1 MVDSYDAM
9 TTTRPYRVAMP
20 HAEAVRRLREGSGRQ
35 WDPRVV
41 AAFVKWTQEH
51 DARAPLVAVPIA
63 HATPSGGAA

>member
-1 MVDSYDAM
+1 
-9 TTTRPYRVAMP
+9 MP

-41 AAFVKWTQEH
+41 AAFVKWTREH